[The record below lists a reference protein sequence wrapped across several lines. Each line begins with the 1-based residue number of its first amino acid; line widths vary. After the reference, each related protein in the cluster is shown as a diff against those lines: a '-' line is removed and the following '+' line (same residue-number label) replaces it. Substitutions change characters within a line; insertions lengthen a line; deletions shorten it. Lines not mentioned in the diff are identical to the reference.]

1 MNRRTPN
8 SGATVTRASSK
19 GASRNE
25 SLRGGASVSQTKT
38 SDRLNSYWAHH
49 RVTALESLQRLL
61 STPLQSLLTWLVI
74 AIAIALPA
82 VFYVGL
88 QNVQAV
94 GSGWQASGQISIFIH
109 KRAQPRA
116 IEALQEKLQAWPDV
130 STVVFVSPEQALTEF
145 SANSGFGNALDS
157 LEDNPLPPVLL
168 LEVAD
173 SVGDPQQLQALAS
186 KISSEAV
193 VDDVLIDM
201 QWLERLHQLLELG
214 QRAVLALALFLAL
227 GVLLAVGNTI
237 RLAIENRR
245 DEIVVVKMVGGTNA
259 FVRRPFLYTGFWYG
273 FVGGLLALLLLGIA
287 MVWLSGPVAR
297 LADLYQSEFR
307 LLGLGAF
314 ASVKLVLA
322 SSLLGLLGAWIAVS
336 RHLYQIEPR

>member
-1 MNRRTPN
+1 MSRRPVNKNVRVSRTAARTEN
-8 SGATVTRASSK
+8 VRSGT
-19 GASRNE
+19 
-25 SLRGGASVSQTKT
+25 GASVSQTKT
-38 SDRLNSYWAHH
+38 GDRLNSYWAHH
-49 RVTALESLQRLL
+49 RVTALESLQRLF

-88 QNVQAV
+88 QNVQAA
-94 GSGWQASGQISIFIH
+94 GSGWQASGQISVFIH
-109 KRAQPRA
+109 KRARTQA
-116 IEALQEKLQAWPDV
+116 IESLQKSLRNRAEIASV
-130 STVVFVSPEQALTEF
+130 SYVSPEQALQEF
-145 SANSGFGNALDS
+145 SLNSGFGNALDS
-157 LEDNPLPPVLL
+157 LDDNPLPPVLL
-168 LEVAD
+168 VEAAEQVNSPD
-173 SVGDPQQLQALAS
+173 RLQALAQTIA
-186 KISSEAV
+186 KGAIVE
-193 VDDVLIDM
+193 DVLVDM
-201 QWLERLHQLLELG
+201 QWLERLHQLLNLG

-273 FVGGLLALLLLGIA
+273 FVGGLLALLLLAIA
-287 MVWLSGPVAR
+287 LTWLSGPVAR

-307 LLGLGAF
+307 LLGLGF
-314 ASVKLVLA
+314 LTSVQLVLA
-322 SSLLGLLGAWIAVS
+322 SSLLGLFGAWVAVS